1 MKIRLL
7 HVILLYISLP
17 MVWAQEEWII
27 DRCVRQVDPF
37 FAERILRCE
46 KGEGVACS
54 ELANNI
60 VLKEM
65 PCMFTFIKKILD
77 SNCQSSKDKHICS
90 ASAFYR
96 KHKPKSSDFDFI
108 FAEGFLEF
116 YAIRFA
122 NFMDGR
128 DYTRLTIYNPLLGN
142 GEGCRMQLT
151 EQLFLEKAALR
162 RYHKRDILQCYVNL
176 LDEIQRNKYLK

>member
-7 HVILLYISLP
+7 HVILLYFSP
-17 MVWAQEEWII
+17 HMVWAEEEWNI

-60 VLKEM
+60 VLEEM
-65 PCMFTFIKKILD
+65 PCMFTFIKNLMD
-77 SNCQSSKDKHICS
+77 SNCQKSKDKHICS
-90 ASAFYR
+90 ASAFFR
-96 KHKPKSSDFDFI
+96 KHKSKSTSFDFI
-108 FAEGFLEF
+108 FSEGFLEF
-116 YAIRFA
+116 YATRFA
-122 NFMDGR
+122 KFMDGR

-142 GEGCRMQLT
+142 GEGCRMLLT

-162 RYHKRDILQCYVNL
+162 RYHKRDILPCYINL
-176 LDEIQRNKYLK
+176 LDEKQQNKYLK